1 MDYLTSPSE
10 EPLLTLTFGDLL
22 DQAATSW
29 PDRDAY
35 VFCQTGSR
43 VTFAGL
49 KQQVDRLAGGLLSI
63 GIGRGDHVGWVA
75 ANRPEWVII
84 FLAAMKIGAPCYL
97 MRECEC
103 VDGVQ
108 HQGQMV
114 FSARKGVFACVDGV
128 QHQGQVPQDLCFFE
142 YTETT
147 VVNILNKAD
156 VKVLIVEAREDGS
169 TPYHDMFG
177 ATGAGERLPHLSTLV
192 TIGESNHRDC
202 FILSDLLQKGED
214 QEIQQQLA
222 KLQAQLS
229 CHDLALLQLTSGTTG
244 LSKLVQM
251 TTLAILNTNR
261 YTALALHMDQQCRAA
276 FATLFGGKACRAA
289 FATLFSNIAWNICHP
304 IIVGCTFVVTSTEQP
319 DAEAILS
326 SVQEEKCT
334 MLYSLY
340 VKNFYTV
347 CHYPDLKRF
356 DLSTLKL
363 VMTGGNIVSKA
374 LIMTSAEKLSDVIV
388 ANVFGST
395 ETGFVTTTVP
405 EMTSEARNTTVGA
418 VLPHIQ
424 LKITDDDGN
433 SVPRNTI
440 GEVTVRGYSVFQQ
453 YYGDPA
459 KTEAAKTKD
468 GWYGMGDMGFIGDD
482 GLVRITGRKKEMI
495 IKDSDNIFPGM
506 IEGPLQEHP
515 AVKDVKVVGVPD
527 AVYGE
532 ELCAC
537 IILKNGEG
545 VGEDEMKQFASAH
558 GLIEEYNPGHILFVD
573 EFPKTANGRKVDR
586 RKLRLVAMERLG
598 LKELDP

>member
-1 MDYLTSPSE
+1 MDYLTSPSA
-10 EPLLTLTFGDLL
+10 EPLLTLTFADLL

-29 PDRDAY
+29 PDKDAY
-35 VFCQTGSR
+35 VFSQTGSR

-49 KQQVDRLAGGLLSI
+49 KEQADRLAGGLLAI

-75 ANRPEWVII
+75 ANRPEWLAI
-84 FLAAMKIGAPCYL
+84 FFAVMKIGA
-97 MRECEC
+97 
-103 VDGVQ
+103 V
-108 HQGQMV
+108 
-114 FSARKGVFACVDGV
+114 A
-128 QHQGQVPQDLCFFE
+128 VPQDLCFFE
-142 YTETT
+142 YKETT
-147 VVNILNKAD
+147 AVNVLNKAE

-177 ATGAGERLPHLSTLV
+177 ATGAGERLPHLTTLV
-192 TIGESNHRDC
+192 TIGESKHRDC
-202 FILSDLLQKGED
+202 FTLSDLLQKGGE
-214 QEIQQQLA
+214 QEFQQRLA
-222 KLQAQLS
+222 KLQAELS
-229 CHDLALLQLTSGTTG
+229 CHDLAILQLTSGTTG
-244 LSKLVQM
+244 LSKLVEM
-251 TTLAILNTNR
+251 TTHAILNSNR
-261 YTALALHMDQQCRAA
+261 YVAQALHMDQQ
-276 FATLFGGKACRAA
+276 CRAA

-304 IIVGCTFVVTSTEQP
+304 IIVGCTFVVTSTEEP
-319 DAEAILS
+319 DAEGILS
-326 SVQEEKCT
+326 AVQEEKCT
-334 MLYSLY
+334 MIYSLY
-340 VKNFYTV
+340 VKNFYTI
-347 CHYPDLKRF
+347 CNYPDLQSF
-356 DLSTLKL
+356 DLSSLKL

-374 LIMTSAEKLSDVIV
+374 LITTSAQELPNVIV
-388 ANVFGST
+388 INVYGST
-395 ETGFVTTTVP
+395 ETGFVTATVA

-418 VLPHIQ
+418 VLPHLQ

-537 IILKNGEG
+537 IILKSGEG
-545 VGEDEMKQFASAH
+545 VGEDEMKQFASAQ

-573 EFPKTANGRKVDR
+573 EFPKTTNGRKVDR
-586 RKLRLVAMERLG
+586 RKLRSVAMERLG
-598 LKELDP
+598 LKELDS